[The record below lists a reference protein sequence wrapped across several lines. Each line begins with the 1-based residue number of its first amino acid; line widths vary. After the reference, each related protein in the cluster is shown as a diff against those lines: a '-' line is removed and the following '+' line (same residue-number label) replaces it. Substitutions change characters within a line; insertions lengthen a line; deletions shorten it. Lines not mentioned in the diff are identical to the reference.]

1 MVSDD
6 VKANIKQKE
15 IKELLA
21 ISYIF
26 FKMKLQNLRYQ
37 GLV

>member
-15 IKELLA
+15 IKELVA

-26 FKMKLQNLRYQ
+26 FRYQ

>member
-15 IKELLA
+15 IKELVA
-21 ISYIF
+21 ISDIF